1 MLSSALL
8 LWYTDVMK
16 KAVFVLDAYGLIYRS
31 YFAFISKPL
40 TNREGKNVSAVF
52 GFFRN
57 LEGLFRQYK
66 PELFIVALDSRTPT
80 FRHELFDEYKATR
93 AKTPDDL
100 HAQVPIIEEILTALG
115 VPLIR
120 QDGFEADDIIASVA
134 VRAKAEGRECV
145 IVSGDKDLM
154 QLVGGPV
161 SILKPGKTGG
171 WDAVDA
177 DGVKAEWGVGP
188 ELMLDLLSLTG
199 DASDNVPGVKGVGD
213 KTALKLLAEYGT
225 LDGIYANADKLTGAI
240 GAKVASGK
248 EMAYFSKKLIALC
261 EDVPLDGELDSYSCA
276 SIDRVA
282 AARLLMREG
291 LPSVAKLWAG
301 EALSSASVSEDSSS
315 AKDAPSSHAS
325 GKSTS
330 EGFAGST
337 GGRFFSA
344 PLSDALP
351 PVAPARNSGNYRAV
365 CESSELAS
373 IVDAAIAQGFVA
385 FDSETT
391 GLDTRTDALVGFSL
405 SLKQG
410 EAVYV
415 PIRGPVPEL
424 GEEAHPLMG
433 IASALGALKKLF
445 SSKTT
450 LVIMHNGKF
459 DIEVLARQGLF
470 AELPAN
476 RPACRLFDTMIAAWL
491 LDPDW
496 GSFSLESLAL
506 GQLGLETIA
515 YADVVAKG
523 KTFADVPVPLA
534 VPYAAEDADLTL
546 RLHER
551 FAPKLAEY
559 KIDGLFTDLEMPL
572 VPILCDME
580 TTGIRLEKEELAAF
594 SAELSL
600 KIAATEKDIFET
612 VGHEFNIASPK
623 QLQEVLFTERK
634 LNPGK
639 KTKTGYSTDTSVL
652 EDLASED
659 VVPGKILDYRALA
672 KLKSTY
678 VDALPAL
685 ADNAGRVHTSFVQT
699 GTATGRLSS
708 RDPNLQ
714 NIPIRDDNGRRIRQA
729 FRAAE
734 GYELIS
740 ADYAQIEL
748 VILAHLSGDAN
759 LVESFKSG
767 IDVHRRTASLIFGV
781 DTEAVTPDMR
791 RVAKTINFGVMYGM
805 SAFRL
810 ANELRIPRGQA
821 AGFINAYFATY
832 SGVARFIAETKE
844 RAKEMGYVETI
855 MGRRR
860 YIKAI
865 GSANKLEQAGAERIA
880 VNTPIQGSAADI
892 VKAAMIRVDA
902 ALHKEGLK
910 ARLLLQVHDELI
922 LESPIAE
929 VPTARELVKRE
940 MESVICLAVPLRV
953 SVESGPSWGEFH

>member
-1 MLSSALL
+1 
-8 LWYTDVMK
+8 MK
-16 KAVFVLDAYGLIYRS
+16 KPIYVLDAYGLIYRS

-57 LEGLFRQYK
+57 LEGLFRQHG

-80 FRHELFDEYKATR
+80 FRHELYSEYKATR
-93 AKTPDDL
+93 AKTPEDL
-100 HAQVPIIEEILTALG
+100 HPQVPIIEEILTALG
-115 VPLIR
+115 VPIVR

-134 VRAKAEGRECV
+134 TRARAEGRPCV
-145 IVSGDKDLM
+145 IISGDKDLM

-171 WDAVDA
+171 WDSVDA
-177 DGVKAEWGVGP
+177 EGVKAEWGVGP

-213 KTALKLLAEYGT
+213 KTALKLLAEWGS
-225 LDGIYANADKLTGAI
+225 LDGIYAHAGELKGAI
-240 GAKVASGK
+240 GAKVAAGK
-248 EMAYFSKKLIALC
+248 DMAYFSKKLIALC
-261 EDVPLDGELDSYSCA
+261 EDVPLEGNLDSYSCA

-291 LPSVAKLWAG
+291 LPSVAKLWSA
-301 EALSSASVSEDSSS
+301 EAVGTEGAAANTAASGDSPTAESSDAASS
-315 AKDAPSSHAS
+315 AKGARA
-325 GKSTS
+325 KA
-330 EGFAGST
+330 AGQ
-337 GGRFFSA
+337 GGARFLSP
-344 PLSDALP
+344 PLSDLLP
-351 PVAPARNSGNYRAV
+351 QIAPERNTGDYRAV
-365 CESSELAS
+365 TDPKELAS
-373 IVDAAIAQGFVA
+373 IVDAALAQGFA
-385 FDSETT
+385 AIDTETT
-391 GLDTRTDALVGFSL
+391 GLDTATDALVGFSL
-405 SLKQG
+405 ALK
-410 EAVYV
+410 ERAAVYV
-415 PIRGPVPEL
+415 PVRGPIPEL
-424 GEEAHPLMG
+424 GEEAHPVM
-433 IASALGALKKLF
+433 ALAAALKELGRLF
-445 SSKTT
+445 SAHGF
-450 LVIMHNGKF
+450 LAILHNAKF
-459 DIEVLARQGLF
+459 DLEVLSRLDLF
-470 AELPAN
+470 SGLPAS
-476 RPACRLFDTMIAAWL
+476 RPACRLFDTMIAAWI

-515 YADVVAKG
+515 YADIVPKG
-523 KTFADVPVPLA
+523 KTFQDVPIPTA

-546 RLHER
+546 RLHAR
-551 FAPKLAEY
+551 LAPKLTEF
-559 KIDGLFTDLEMPL
+559 KLEGLFADLEMPL
-572 VPILCDME
+572 IPVLAGME
-580 TTGIRLEKEELAAF
+580 AAGIRLVKEELASF
-594 SAELSL
+594 SNELSGC
-600 KIAATEKDIFET
+600 IAATEKDIFET

-634 LNPGK
+634 LSPGK

-685 ADNAGRVHTSFVQT
+685 ADAAGRVHTSFIQT

-714 NIPIRDDNGRRIRQA
+714 NIPIRDENGRRIRAA
-729 FRAAE
+729 FRADE
-734 GYELIS
+734 GFELVS

-748 VILAHLSGDAN
+748 VILAHLSQDEN
-759 LVESFKSG
+759 LVAAFKSG
-767 IDVHRRTASLIFGV
+767 ADVHKRTAGLIFGV
-781 DTEAVTPDMR
+781 EPDAVTADMR

-821 AGFINAYFATY
+821 AGFINSYFETY
-832 SGVARFIAETKE
+832 AGVAAFIAETK
-844 RAKEMGYVETI
+844 AKAAETGYVETI

-860 YIKAI
+860 YIRAI
-865 GSANKLEQAGAERIA
+865 SSSNKLERAGAERIA

-892 VKAAMIRVDA
+892 VKAAMLRVDS
-902 ALHKEGLK
+902 ALIREKLK
-910 ARLLLQVHDELI
+910 TRLLLQVHDELI
-922 LESPIAE
+922 LEAPKAE
-929 VPTARELVKRE
+929 VAKVRDLVKRE
-940 MESVICLAVPLRV
+940 MEAVAALAVPLRV
-953 SVESGPSWGEFH
+953 SVESGASWGDFH

>member
-1 MLSSALL
+1 
-8 LWYTDVMK
+8 MK
-16 KAVFVLDAYGLIYRS
+16 KPIYVLDAYGLIYRS

-57 LEGLFRQYK
+57 LEALFRQHG

-80 FRHELFDEYKATR
+80 FRHELYSEYKATR
-93 AKTPDDL
+93 AKTPEDL
-100 HAQVPIIEEILTALG
+100 HPQVPIIEEILTALG
-115 VPLIR
+115 VPIVR

-134 VRAKAEGRECV
+134 ARARAEGRPCV
-145 IVSGDKDLM
+145 IISGDKDLM
-154 QLVGGPV
+154 QLVGGPI

-177 DGVKAEWGVGP
+177 EGVKAEWGVGP

-213 KTALKLLAEYGT
+213 KTALKLLAEWGT
-225 LDGIYANADKLTGAI
+225 LDGIYEHAGELKGAI
-240 GAKVASGK
+240 GAKVAAGK
-248 EMAYFSKKLIALC
+248 DMAYFSKKLIALC
-261 EDVPLDGELDSYSCA
+261 EDVPLEGNLDSYSCA

-291 LPSVAKLWAG
+291 LPSVAKLWSA
-301 EALSSASVSEDSSS
+301 EAL
-315 AKDAPSSHAS
+315 
-325 GKSTS
+325 GS
-330 EGFAGST
+330 EGSSTDAAADGTSPKDESPAKGPRSKAAGQ
-337 GGRFFSA
+337 GDARFFSP
-344 PLSDALP
+344 PLSDLLP
-351 PVAPARNSGNYRAV
+351 QVAPERNTGDYRAV
-365 CESSELAS
+365 TDPKELAS
-373 IVDAAIAQGFVA
+373 IVDAALAQGFA
-385 FDSETT
+385 AIDTETT
-391 GLDTRTDALVGFSL
+391 GLDTACDALVGFSL
-405 SLKQG
+405 ALKER
-410 EAVYV
+410 EAIYV
-415 PIRGPVPEL
+415 PIRGPIPEL
-424 GEEAHPLMG
+424 GEEAHPVMAL
-433 IASALGALKKLF
+433 ASALAELKRLF
-445 SSKTT
+445 SARDF
-450 LVIMHNGKF
+450 LAILHNAKF
-459 DIEVLARQGLF
+459 DLEVLSRLGLF
-470 AELPAN
+470 SGMPAS

-515 YADVVAKG
+515 YADVVPKG
-523 KTFADVPVPLA
+523 KTFQDVPIPTA

-546 RLHER
+546 RLHAR
-551 FAPKLAEY
+551 LAPKLAEF
-559 KIDGLFTDLEMPL
+559 KLEALFSDLEMPL
-572 VPILCDME
+572 IPVLAGME
-580 TTGIRLEKEELAAF
+580 TAGIRLVKEELASF
-594 SAELSL
+594 SNELSEC
-600 KIAATEKDIFET
+600 IAATEKDIFET

-634 LNPGK
+634 LSPGK

-685 ADNAGRVHTSFVQT
+685 ADAQGRVHTSFIQT

-714 NIPIRDDNGRRIRQA
+714 NIPIRDENGRRIRAA
-729 FRAAE
+729 FRAEE
-734 GYELIS
+734 GFELVS

-748 VILAHLSGDAN
+748 VILAHLSKDEN
-759 LVESFKSG
+759 LVAAFNSG
-767 IDVHRRTASLIFGV
+767 ADVHKRTAGLIFGV
-781 DTEAVTPDMR
+781 EPDAVTADMR

-821 AGFINAYFATY
+821 AGFINSYFETY
-832 SGVARFIAETKE
+832 AGVAAFIAETK
-844 RAKEMGYVETI
+844 AKAAETGYVETI

-860 YIKAI
+860 YIRAI
-865 GSANKLEQAGAERIA
+865 SSSNKLERAGAERIA

-892 VKAAMIRVDA
+892 VKAAMLRVDS
-902 ALHKEGLK
+902 ALLREKL
-910 ARLLLQVHDELI
+910 ATRLLLQVHDELI
-922 LESPIAE
+922 LEAPKAE
-929 VPTARELVKRE
+929 VARVRDLVKRE
-940 MESVICLAVPLRV
+940 MEAVIALAVPLRV
-953 SVESGPSWGEFH
+953 SVESGASWGDFH